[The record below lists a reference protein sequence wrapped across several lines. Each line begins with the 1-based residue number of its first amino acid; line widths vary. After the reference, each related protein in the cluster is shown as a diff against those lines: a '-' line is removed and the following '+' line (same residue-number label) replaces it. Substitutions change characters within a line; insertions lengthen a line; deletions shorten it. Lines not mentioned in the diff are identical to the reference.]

1 MLARSGHEYP
11 CKACGIEKCYCPVG
25 TKTACCY
32 ELLSQSDKLYPFI
45 YRQERIPI
53 SMPEQPIIF
62 RQFAEVVR
70 PETAPYREEPKP
82 MPLTETA
89 EV

>member
-1 MLARSGHEYP
+1 
-11 CKACGIEKCYCPVG
+11 
-25 TKTACCY
+25 
-32 ELLSQSDKLYPFI
+32 
-45 YRQERIPI
+45 
-53 SMPEQPIIF
+53 MPEQPIIF